1 MRRTRALLSLAGLLG
16 LAFTV
21 SAAIAHRAIAQEGST
36 EAQVRSGARVA
47 NPPSGQNIRVQ
58 FRRAYVEPR
67 NHNLNRPYRGRVT
80 SHPLE
85 RYLRTAERRI
95 EHCLD
100 SAPHP
105 ALALAPD
112 LNGNTVIRAR
122 IVIEGREITSMHMSD
137 HPISPLM
144 EQCLRAG
151 FQATR
156 GHLPRS
162 GRVISVFYLRPR
174 PSA

>member
-1 MRRTRALLSLAGLLG
+1 MLRHRKLLTLAGLFSLWLG
-16 LAFTV
+16 
-21 SAAIAHRAIAQEGST
+21 SAAAHHAIAQEGST
-36 EAQVRSGARVA
+36 EAQIRTGARVA
-47 NPPSGQNIRVQ
+47 SPPSGQNIRVQ

-67 NHNLNRPYRGRVT
+67 NHDINRRYRGRVT
-80 SHPLE
+80 SHPIE
-85 RYLRTAERRI
+85 RYLRTAERRL
-95 EHCLD
+95 EHCID

-105 ALALAPD
+105 ALALAPE

-122 IVIEGREITSMHMSD
+122 LVIQGREITSVNMSD
-137 HPISPLM
+137 HPISPLL

-162 GRVISVFYLRPR
+162 GRIISVFYLRPR
-174 PSA
+174 PSSS